1 MTEEQKVVDLLSRVN
16 TVALVGASN
25 KPHRAS
31 YRVMQ
36 YLLDCGYDVI
46 PVNPR
51 LQGQELLGQQV
62 VASLV
67 EIKKSI
73 DMVDIFR
80 NSDDAADVVDQAI
93 AADAG
98 SVWMQLGVINFEA
111 AKRAENAGLTVV
123 MDRCPKIDIPQL
135 SIVTPVG

>member
-1 MTEEQKVVDLLSRVN
+1 MTEEQKVIDLLGRVK

-62 VASLV
+62 LASLE
-67 EIKKSI
+67 EINQPI

-80 NSDDAADVVDQAI
+80 NSDDAAGVVDQAI
-93 AADAG
+93 AAEAG
-98 SVWMQLGVINFEA
+98 AVWMQLGVINIEA

-135 SIVTPVG
+135 SIVTPAG